1 MGRSLISFRGISEGR
16 RVRPPMARSR
26 VFLAYIKLGVLLCA
40 LLDGAGVLLPLR
52 LGTFARVDAGGLA
65 AGDAHGGAG
74 GGESCSAGEG
84 AHFGYMSR
92 RVRGC

>member
-1 MGRSLISFRGISEGR
+1 MGRSLISFRGSSGGR

-26 VFLAYIKLGVLLCA
+26 VFEAYIKLGVLLRA
-40 LLDGAGVLLPLR
+40 LLDSAGVLLPLL
-52 LGTFARVDAGGLA
+52 LGNCARGDAGGLA
-65 AGDAHGGAG
+65 AGGAHRGAG
-74 GGESCSAGEG
+74 GGECCSAGDG